1 MNVEYDEDVRALM
14 DHARKLL
21 DARGATA
28 AARRVIET
36 EDETHAA
43 ELWREMGEQ
52 GWCGVAIDAGHG
64 GLGMGSV
71 ALCGLAEELG
81 RSLAPV
87 PFASS
92 VYGFAQAVE
101 LAGSAEQQARLLPQI
116 AGGEKIGTL
125 AFTEG
130 PGAPFT
136 GPLTTRV
143 EAGRLKGA
151 KLPVTDGLIADVAV
165 VLAATPDGP
174 ALFLAD
180 LDAAGA
186 ARQPVST
193 LDPTRPAARL
203 DFDDVPVEPL
213 GRAGEGRTLASA
225 TLTRYAV
232 PLAFEAIG
240 GADACL
246 AMAVAYAKTRF
257 AFGRPVGGYQ
267 AVKHRLADIYV
278 KTEMARSNAYHA
290 AWAADHDPAAFESAA
305 AAARI
310 AASEAYWYAAKEVIQ
325 LHGGI
330 GFTWEMDCHL
340 FYRRARHLSA
350 IAGAPDWWRARLA
363 DQLKQEAA

>member
-21 DARGATA
+21 DARDATA
-28 AARRVIET
+28 AARRVLET

-52 GWCGVAIDAGHG
+52 GWCGVGIGADHG
-64 GLGMGSV
+64 GLGMGTV
-71 ALCGLAEELG
+71 AMCGLAEELG

-92 VYGFAQAVE
+92 VYGFAQAVA

-116 AGGEKIGTL
+116 ASGAKIGAL

-130 PGAPFT
+130 PGTPF
-136 GPLTTRV
+136 
-143 EAGRLKGA
+143 AGRLAARVDEERLHGG
-151 KLPVTDGLIADVAV
+151 KLPVTDGRIADLAV

-174 ALFLAD
+174 SLFLAD
-180 LDAAGA
+180 LDHAGVT
-186 ARQPVST
+186 RQPVST
-193 LDPTRPAARL
+193 LDPARPAARI

-213 GRAGEGRTLASA
+213 GRAGEGRAIASA
-225 TLTRYAV
+225 ILTRYAV

-246 AMAVAYAKTRF
+246 DMAVAYAKTRF
-257 AFGRPVGGYQ
+257 AFGRPIGGYQ

-290 AWAADHDPAAFESAA
+290 AWAADHDPGALEAAA

-310 AASEAYWYAAKEVIQ
+310 AASEAYWYAAREIIQ

-340 FYRRARHLSA
+340 FYRRARHLA
-350 IAGAPDWWRARLA
+350 VIAGAPDWWRTRLA
-363 DQLKQEAA
+363 DQLRQEAA